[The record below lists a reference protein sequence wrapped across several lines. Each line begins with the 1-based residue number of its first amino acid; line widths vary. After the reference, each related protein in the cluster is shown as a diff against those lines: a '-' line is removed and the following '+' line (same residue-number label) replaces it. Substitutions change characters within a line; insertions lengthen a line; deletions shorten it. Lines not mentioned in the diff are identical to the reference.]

1 MLVET
6 LKILI
11 SVPGL
16 IFLLLIAGAILVSAT
31 AAHTRAGKIMVGLA
45 LVLFIGL
52 GNGPAAYRILE
63 TLEKQY
69 PPLTRAD
76 LPAGPAKIVVLT
88 GTGKIGS
95 GRAISAMVDPSSLYR
110 LVEAAALFNLD
121 PESEIVVSGNREC
134 VEAMR
139 AVLTAVG
146 VPAPKIIAETQSANT
161 MESALNVR
169 RLVAD
174 HQRLILVTS
183 ANHMPRA
190 VAAFKKAGMD
200 PIPAPTDYLARD
212 DYGPLGYLPTLKH
225 LTCVNV
231 FVYES
236 LGMAWYKFK
245 GWA

>member
-1 MLVET
+1 MVET

-69 PPLTRAD
+69 PPLTSAD

-88 GTGKIGS
+88 GTGKISS
-95 GRAISAMVDPSSLYR
+95 GRAVSAMVDSSSLYR

-146 VPAPKIIAETQSANT
+146 VPATKNH
-161 MESALNVR
+161 R
-169 RLVAD
+169 RNPIGQHHGKRRQCRQACGRSSTPDPCDLRQPHAARRC
-174 HQRLILVTS
+174 RLQKSRNGPHPGPDRL
-183 ANHMPRA
+183 PG
-190 VAAFKKAGMD
+190 AG
-200 PIPAPTDYLARD
+200 
-212 DYGPLGYLPTLKH
+212 
-225 LTCVNV
+225 
-231 FVYES
+231 
-236 LGMAWYKFK
+236 
-245 GWA
+245 